1 MEINEETIEKGWIK
15 YCLYGIENGILIA
28 DNEGDILESPEIS
41 IKINY
46 PSQHI
51 SNLFDETLVNLYVKK
66 IYSTTIIK
74 ELNSTYG
81 DMLFDNQGINQ
92 IDWLIEKLQLNQ
104 TTKGASIGLLSPTIL
119 RDKRRLPCLTTVTAK
134 IRDNKLNLY
143 ASFRSQNIKNSYA
156 NFIALTN
163 LQEFISQ
170 KINIPVGFL
179 HIFVV
184 SPHIYKNDIQLLS
197 EQINYENI

>member
-1 MEINEETIEKGWIK
+1 MEIIEDTIEKTWVR
-15 YCLYGIENGILIA
+15 YCRYGIDKGILMA

-46 PSQHI
+46 PSQYI
-51 SNLFDETLVNLYVKK
+51 SSLFDETLVNLYVKK
-66 IYSTTIIK
+66 IYSTIIIE

-81 DMLFDNQGINQ
+81 DMLFDNQGVNQ

-119 RDKRRLPCLTTVTAK
+119 RDKRRLPCLTTITAK

-170 KINIPVGFL
+170 KINISVGFL

-184 SPHIYKNDIQLLS
+184 SPHIYKNDMKLLLK
-197 EQINYENI
+197 QINYES